1 MTNFSPA
8 ELVGLFSSIEENDE
22 RVSGLKE
29 QIKVIN
35 KDSSERIKSFAE
47 QMELEPSDVKDA
59 YKYYKKVTASGD
71 NGDDYFTLCS
81 AVDTALA
88 HEAEEAEKGQ

>member
-8 ELVGLFSSIEENDE
+8 ELVGLFSSIEDNDE
-22 RVSGLKE
+22 RISGLKE

-35 KDSSERIKSFAE
+35 KDSAERIKSFAE

-59 YKYYKKVTASGD
+59 YKYYKKVVSSGED
-71 NGDDYFTLCS
+71 GDDYFTLCS

-88 HEAEEAEKGQ
+88 QEEAEKDK